1 MGLISK
7 DKKKKTNLS
16 GRAMPGKPSSGGG
29 ETSNLRPKYV
39 EKLAPC
45 MEGCPGGTR
54 IRDVLTTIAQTEK
67 KGRTW
72 DESYTQAW
80 HIITEK
86 NPLPAVCGRVCP
98 HPCESNCN
106 RAKKDGAVAINNVER
121 FIGDYGIA
129 KGLKPVR
136 LSDEKRPEK
145 IAVIGAGPAGL
156 SAAYHLAIRG
166 YSVTV
171 FEAFS
176 KGGGMLRYGIPAYR
190 LPRNV
195 LDSEIQRIA
204 DLGVEFKYNTIIGKD
219 IVYDKLASEY
229 SSVFVGIGAHK
240 GRELGVEGEDAANV
254 FTGVGFLNL
263 VNSGK
268 PVDVGDKVVVIGGG
282 DTAIDAAR
290 IAKRI
295 GAKEVTLL
303 YRRTR
308 EEMPAIDEEVGETLE
323 EGIRI
328 EYLVAPA
335 AVIRDGD
342 RATGLK
348 CIRMEL
354 GEPDSSGRRRP
365 VPVKGSEFVVE
376 ATTIIPAISQEP
388 EFAGLEAL
396 HEGKDWVRTDDE
408 FRTPVEKAYSGGD
421 DLKLGLVTIAIAQGR
436 QAAEAIDRHLKGIN
450 KPPKVE
456 MPVIKYDKMLLDFYQ
471 PAERHEK
478 TKIPVSERFGA
489 LDIEIAKTL
498 SEAEIQAEAQ
508 RCMSC
513 GMCMECE
520 NCWKYCQD
528 NAVIRPSAPG
538 EKFAFKLE
546 FCQGCKKCAENCPC
560 GYIDML

>member
-1 MGLISK
+1 MGLLK
-7 DKKKKTNLS
+7 EKKKKKLG
-16 GRAMPGKPSSGGG
+16 GRTMPGQAAGSG

-39 EKLAPC
+39 EKTPPC
-45 MEGCPGGTR
+45 MVGCPGGTR

-98 HPCESNCN
+98 HPCEAECN
-106 RAKKDGAVAINNVER
+106 RGKKEGPVAINNVER
-121 FIGDYGIA
+121 FIGDYGIK
-129 KGLKPVR
+129 KGLKPKLVSEDR
-136 LSDEKRPEK
+136 REER

-166 YSVTV
+166 YRVTV

-195 LDSEIQRIA
+195 LDAEIQRIA
-204 DLGVEFKYNTIIGKD
+204 ELGVEFKYDTVIGKD
-219 IVYDKLASEY
+219 VPYESLEKDFHA
-229 SSVFVGIGAHK
+229 VFVGIGAHK
-240 GRELGVEGEDAANV
+240 GRELGVDGEDAENV
-254 FTGVGFLNL
+254 FTGVGFLNM

-268 PVDVGDKVVVIGGG
+268 PVDIGDKVAVIGGG

-290 IAKRI
+290 ISRRL
-295 GAKEVTLL
+295 GAKEVTIL

-308 EEMPAIDEEVGETLE
+308 TEMPAIDEEIDGALE
-323 EGIRI
+323 EGVKI

-335 AVIRDGD
+335 EVVRDGA
-342 RATGLK
+342 RAVGLK

-354 GEPDSSGRRRP
+354 GEPDESGRRRP
-365 VPVKGSEFVVE
+365 VPVAGSEFLVE
-376 ATTIIPAISQEP
+376 TTCIIPAISQEP
-388 EFAGLEAL
+388 EFDGFDTF
-396 HEGKDWVRTDDE
+396 HEGRDWIKTDDE
-408 FRTPVEKAYSGGD
+408 FKTPVEKAYAGGD
-421 DLKLGLVTIAIAQGR
+421 ALKLGLVTIAIAQGR
-436 QAAEAIDRHLKGIN
+436 QAAEAIDRHVRGVN
-450 KPPKVE
+450 RPPSGQ
-456 MPVIKYDKMLLDFYQ
+456 MPVIRWDKMLLDFYE
-471 PAERHEK
+471 PAERHEEEHL
-478 TKIPVSERFGA
+478 PVAERFGA

-498 SEAEIQAEAQ
+498 TEDEIKAEVK

-528 NAVIRPSAPG
+528 NAVIRPTEPG
-538 EKFAFKLE
+538 ESFQFKLE